1 MASVKGFFK
10 GLGKAA
16 LKVAPIAAG
25 FIPGVGPLAS
35 AAIGGLASGASKKLE
50 GGSWKDA
57 LVSGGIGAGMG
68 YGAGKAAQAVK
79 GIGPSAT
86 KDVVG
91 VAGKINKTG
100 GIGPTIG
107 NIGKGIIGAPTGGSK
122 AGLIGKL
129 ALPAIGALGAVGAVK
144 GMSNKGV
151 GPSNAPVLG
160 SEEDQ
165 LRNPNLFDAIS
176 AGRREAIR
184 NQPFRT
190 PGKFDYSTGVPP
202 IETNYGL
209 GPSNGMNRKRRRNQ
223 EAA

>member
-16 LKVAPIAAG
+16 LKIAPVAAG

-68 YGAGKAAQAVK
+68 YGAGKAAQAIK
-79 GIGPSAT
+79 GIGPSSQAA
-86 KDVVG
+86 KDVAG

-129 ALPAIGALGAVGAVK
+129 ALPAIGALGAVGAMK
-144 GMSNKGV
+144 GMSNSGIS
-151 GPSNAPVLG
+151 PSNAPVLG

-176 AGRREAIR
+176 AGRREAIQ

-190 PGKFDYSTGVPP
+190 PGTFDYSTGVPP
-202 IETNYGL
+202 INTNYGL
-209 GPSNGMNRKRRRNQ
+209 GPSNGMNRRRRNQ
-223 EAA
+223 AA